1 MLPLL
6 LLLLFSDHIY
16 SQVTGRSTAGQVAC
30 IVAEQPR
37 HSSADCKVVMVTEDW
52 LQVRPCLP

>member
-1 MLPLL
+1 MLL
-6 LLLLFSDHIY
+6 LLLLLYSDHIH
-16 SQVTGRSTAGQVAC
+16 SQVTGRGTAGQVAC

-37 HSSADCKVVMVTEDW
+37 RSSADCKVVMVTEDW